1 MFLILGMT
9 GKVGGAAA
17 QHLLDAGHYVRA
29 LVRDPARA
37 ADWAQRG
44 VDIRQGDFTDATA
57 LAAAMEGVEGT
68 FLMLPPFFTPQ
79 PGFPEAKAIVDC
91 FREALIC
98 TPPQRI
104 VALSAVGSQRSS
116 GLGMITAT
124 HLLEAGL
131 GDLPL
136 PVCLVRPGSFFEN
149 YLRDL
154 RQAAST
160 GVFETYLLP
169 TDRAVPMAATQD
181 IGQEIA
187 CRLVADWSGRQVV
200 ELGSMTCPDDLASA
214 MAEALGR
221 PVQARAILRERWTE
235 SLAAQGMPPGFIG
248 PFLEMEDGYNSG
260 WIGFGV
266 SGSERV
272 HGMATP
278 AQVFARAWAAQT
290 RG

>member
-1 MFLILGMT
+1 MES
-9 GKVGGAAA
+9 VDGA
-17 QHLLDAGHYVRA
+17 
-29 LVRDPARA
+29 
-37 ADWAQRG
+37 
-44 VDIRQGDFTDATA
+44 
-57 LAAAMEGVEGT
+57 

-91 FREALIC
+91 FREALLR
-98 TPPQRI
+98 TPPQRV
-104 VALSAVGSQRSS
+104 VALSSVGSQRSS

-131 GDLPL
+131 GDLP
-136 PVCLVRPGSFFEN
+136 PPACLVRPGSFFEN

-154 RQAAST
+154 RQAAAT
-160 GVFETYLLP
+160 GVFETYLMP

-181 IGQEIA
+181 TGQEIA
-187 CRLVADWSGRQVV
+187 RRLVAGWSGRQVV

-221 PVQARAILRERWTE
+221 PVQARAIPRERWTA

-260 WIGFGV
+260 WIGFGA

-272 HGMATP
+272 HGMTTP
-278 AQVFARAWAAQT
+278 AQVFTRAWAAQT

>member
-1 MFLILGMT
+1 MFLVLGLT

-17 QHLLDAGHYVRA
+17 QHLLDAGHHVRA
-29 LVRDPARA
+29 LVRDPART

-44 VDIRQGDFTDATA
+44 VDIRRGDFTDATA
-57 LAAAMEGVEGT
+57 LAAAMEGVDGA

-91 FREALIC
+91 FREALLC
-98 TPPQRI
+98 APPQRL
-104 VALSAVGSQRSS
+104 VALSSVGSQRRG

-131 GDLPL
+131 GDLPS
-136 PVCLVRPGSFFEN
+136 PVCFVRLGSFFEN

-160 GVFETYLLP
+160 GVFETYLMP

-187 CRLVADWSGRQVV
+187 RRLVAGWHGRQVV

-221 PVQARAILRERWTE
+221 PVQARAIPHEQWTE
-235 SLAAQGMPPGFIG
+235 SLVAQGMPPGFIG

-272 HGMATP
+272 HGMTTP

-290 RG
+290 PG

>member
-1 MFLILGMT
+1 MFLVLGLT

-17 QHLLDAGHYVRA
+17 QHLLETGHHVRA
-29 LVRDPARA
+29 LVRDPAKA

-57 LAAAMEGVEGT
+57 LAAAMAGVDGA

-91 FREALIC
+91 FREVLLC
-98 TPPQRI
+98 TPPQRV
-104 VALSAVGSQRSS
+104 VALSSVGSQRNGS
-116 GLGMITAT
+116 LGMITAT

-131 GDLPL
+131 ADLPL
-136 PVCLVRPGSFFEN
+136 PVCLICPGSFFEN

-154 RQAAST
+154 RRAAST
-160 GVFETYLLP
+160 GVFETYLMP

-181 IGQEIA
+181 IGREIA
-187 CRLVADWSGRQVV
+187 RRLVAGWNGRQVV
-200 ELGSMTCPDDLASA
+200 ELGSMTSPDDLARA

-221 PVQARAILRERWTE
+221 PVQARAIPRERWTE
-235 SLAAQGMPPGFIG
+235 SLTAQGRPPGFIG

-278 AQVFARAWAAQT
+278 AQVFAQAWAAQT
-290 RG
+290 QG